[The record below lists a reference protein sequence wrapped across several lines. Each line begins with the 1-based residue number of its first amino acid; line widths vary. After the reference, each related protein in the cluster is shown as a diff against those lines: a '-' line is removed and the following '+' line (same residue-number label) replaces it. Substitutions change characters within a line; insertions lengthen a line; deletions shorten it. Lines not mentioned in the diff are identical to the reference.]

1 MARAGCARLAPA
13 IEHPGDPPTAESD
26 TALDGLIKS
35 LDSAGRES
43 NKVLVRWLLDAEL
56 PLLSACVLITLDPED
71 APMRSGEVAE
81 AIGISVEDATLALH
95 ELRSL
100 GYAREE
106 KRRYLPTEEGLRVH
120 ASLTGARR
128 KAIAAF
134 LSALSEEDRRQLTSA
149 RTDQGE
155 G

>member
-1 MARAGCARLAPA
+1 M
-13 IEHPGDPPTAESD
+13 EHPGEQPAAESD
-26 TALDGLIKS
+26 TTLDGLVKS

-56 PLLSACVLITLDPED
+56 PLLSACIVVTLDPED
-71 APMRSGEVAE
+71 APMRAGEVAE
-81 AIGISVEDATLALH
+81 AIGISIDDATLALH

-106 KRRYLPTEEGLRVH
+106 KRHYWPTEEGVRVH
-120 ASLTGARR
+120 ASLTRARR

-134 LSALSEEDRRQLTSA
+134 LSALSEEDRRHLSSA

>member
-1 MARAGCARLAPA
+1 MEYA
-13 IEHPGDPPTAESD
+13 GDPPTAESD
-26 TALDGLIKS
+26 TALDGFVKS
-35 LDSAGRES
+35 LDRAGREP

-56 PLLSACVLITLDPED
+56 PMLSACILIMFDPED
-71 APMRSGEVAE
+71 APMCAGEVADP
-81 AIGISVEDATLALH
+81 IGISIDDATLALH

-106 KRRYLPTEEGLRVH
+106 KRRYSPTEEGMRVH
-120 ASLTGARR
+120 ASLTRARR

-134 LSALSEEDRRQLTSA
+134 LSALSEEDRRHLTSPQ
-149 RTDQGE
+149 TDKGE